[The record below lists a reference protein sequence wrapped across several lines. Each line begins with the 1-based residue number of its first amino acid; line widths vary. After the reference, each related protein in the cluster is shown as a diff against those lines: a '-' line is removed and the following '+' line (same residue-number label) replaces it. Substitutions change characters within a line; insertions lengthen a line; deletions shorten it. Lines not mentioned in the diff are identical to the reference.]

1 MKRLR
6 KYLTIKVT
14 VRTPTKENNQC
25 GLSHQNASLV
35 GKGSHQT
42 VKISEEDAKPKSDNK
57 NYINPTCPF
66 YLHEHDMNSCKVI
79 QEHGKSMMDTW
90 LSACG
95 GGGHVKFAGAN
106 KRLSNGKY
114 LNTLVAL
121 DAAKA
126 MNTTKTVK

>member
-1 MKRLR
+1 M
-6 KYLTIKVT
+6 
-14 VRTPTKENNQC
+14 
-25 GLSHQNASLV
+25 
-35 GKGSHQT
+35 
-42 VKISEEDAKPKSDNK
+42 KISEEDAKPKSENK
-57 NYINPTCPF
+57 NYIKPICPL

-79 QEHGKSMMDTW
+79 QEHGKSMKENW